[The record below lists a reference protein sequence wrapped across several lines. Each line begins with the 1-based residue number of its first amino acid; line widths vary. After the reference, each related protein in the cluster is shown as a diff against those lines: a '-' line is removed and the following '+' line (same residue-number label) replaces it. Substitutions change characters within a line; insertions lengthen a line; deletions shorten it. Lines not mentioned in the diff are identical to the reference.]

1 MTKLQRNKVE
11 LPVSSVYSKLETN
24 SLKRVFIES
33 AILIRADIIET
44 TQTNLLETL
53 TELIKEIPPDKVL
66 SSIERGNTKL
76 DDWLQANTTKWN
88 PALGSQNIQHAEQAT
103 IGLTYCDHAL
113 AESGTVVLLNE
124 NNKGRSVSLLPEIH
138 VVLIPTKSIIPRL
151 QESMTML
158 SERIK
163 EGKPIPTCINFIT
176 GPSNSADI
184 ESYLVVGVHGPLRTI
199 YVIIDE
205 DI

>member
-11 LPVSSVYSKLETN
+11 IPVSSVYSKLETD

-33 AILIRADIIET
+33 AILIRAEIIET

-53 TELIKEIPPDKVL
+53 TELIKEIPRQKVL

-76 DDWLQANTTKWN
+76 DDWLQVNTTKWN

-138 VVLIPTKSIIPRL
+138 VVLIPTKSIILRL

-163 EGKPIPTCINFIT
+163 QGQPIPTCINFIT

-199 YVIIDE
+199 YVIIEE

>member
-1 MTKLQRNKVE
+1 MTKLQRNKVD
-11 LPVSSVYSKLETN
+11 LPISSVYSALETN
-24 SLKRVFIES
+24 SLKQVFIES
-33 AILIRADIIET
+33 AILIRAEIIET
-44 TQTNLLETL
+44 TQTNLIETL
-53 TELIKEIPPDKVL
+53 TELIKDIPPEKVL
-66 SSIERGNTKL
+66 SSIERTNTEL
-76 DDWLQANTTKWN
+76 DEWLLVNTTTWN
-88 PALGSQNIQHAEQAT
+88 PMLGEQNIQQAEQAT

-124 NNKGRSVSLLPEIH
+124 HNKGRSVSLLPEIH
-138 VVLIPTKSIIPRL
+138 VVLIPTNSIIPRL
-151 QESMTML
+151 QESMRTL

-163 EGKPIPTCINFIT
+163 LGKPIPTCINFIT

>member
-1 MTKLQRNKVE
+1 MTKLQRNKIE
-11 LPVSSVYSKLETN
+11 LPISSVYSALETK
-24 SLKRVFIES
+24 SLKQVFIES
-33 AILIRADIIET
+33 ARLIRADIIET

-53 TELIKEIPPDKVL
+53 TELIKEIPPEKVL
-66 SSIERGNTKL
+66 SSIERGNTDL
-76 DDWLQANTTKWN
+76 DEWLQVNTTTWN
-88 PALGSQNIQHAEQAT
+88 PVLGSQNIQHAEQAT

-138 VVLIPTKSIIPRL
+138 IVLIPTKSIIPRL

-163 EGKPIPTCINFIT
+163 QKKPFPTCINYIS

-205 DI
+205 DN

>member
-1 MTKLQRNKVE
+1 MTKLERNKIE
-11 LPVSSVYSKLETN
+11 LPISSVYSALETN
-24 SLKRVFIES
+24 SLKQVFIES
-33 AILIRADIIET
+33 AKLIRADIVET
-44 TQTNLLETL
+44 TQTNLIETL
-53 TELIKEIPPDKVL
+53 TELIKEIPPEKVL
-66 SSIERGNTKL
+66 SSIEKGNAKL
-76 DDWLQANTTKWN
+76 DEWLQANTTTWN
-88 PALGSQNIQHAEQAT
+88 PALGAQNIQHAEQAT

-124 NNKGRSVSLLPEIH
+124 HNKGRSVSLLPEIH
-138 VVLIPTKSIIPRL
+138 VVLVPTKSIIPRL
-151 QESMTML
+151 QESMTTL

-163 EGKPIPTCINFIT
+163 QGKPIPTCINFIT

-199 YVIIDE
+199 YVLIDD

>member
-11 LPVSSVYSKLETN
+11 IPVSSVYSKLETD

-53 TELIKEIPPDKVL
+53 TELIKEIPRQKVL

-76 DDWLQANTTKWN
+76 DDWLQVNTTKWN

-163 EGKPIPTCINFIT
+163 QGQPIPTCINFIT